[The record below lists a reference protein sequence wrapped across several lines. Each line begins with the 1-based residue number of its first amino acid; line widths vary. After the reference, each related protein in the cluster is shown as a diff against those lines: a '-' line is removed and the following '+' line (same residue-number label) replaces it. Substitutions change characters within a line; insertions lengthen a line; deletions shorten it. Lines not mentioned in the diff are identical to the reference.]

1 MSTTNNELI
10 LSTASAPTKFSFK
23 NAKLNELSGK
33 IAAQTD
39 AMNKLYN
46 DTKQRAEAINSAL
59 APIFGELLVS
69 KCYTDDGFKS
79 VADYAEQTFGIGKSM
94 AYMLARVGKE
104 FYNEGA
110 ELTAKAREALTV
122 SKLGELTGVDRI
134 AISKAIDAGE
144 LSSESSLQDCRNFAA
159 SHRKAGKEKVVQMYD
174 LYPVPHKSGDKPI
187 AVNVVKD
194 DFILAVLDSKGKLD
208 VHPSNLAITG
218 VKFEGDKASA
228 AQHFVVYAVSG
239 ALLGYSEVFE
249 YRPHVNAATGKKSKR
264 EPFDLASYIKS
275 LSPEERDALAA
286 MVKGE

>member
-1 MSTTNNELI
+1 MNTNNELI

-110 ELTAKAREALTV
+110 ESTAKARAALTV

-134 AISKAIDAGE
+134 AIAKAIDNGE
-144 LSSESSLQDCRNFAA
+144 LSKDSSLQDCREFAA
-159 SHRKAGKEKVVQMYD
+159 KHRKPGKERVLPLFD
-174 LYPVPHKSGDKPI
+174 LY
-187 AVNVVKD
+187 A
-194 DFILAVLDSKGKLD
+194 
-208 VHPSNLAITG
+208 VHPSISGGKVKTAESVTREDFKDKALSYCG
-218 VKFEGDKASA
+218 MESGELVSVKFDGDKASA
-228 AQHFVVYAVSG
+228 AQHFVIVSPSG
-239 ALLGYSEVFE
+239 VSFMFE
-249 YRPHVNAATGKKSKR
+249 YRPHVTPKAASKGKR
-264 EPFDLASYIKS
+264 EKFDLAAYIAS
-275 LSPEERDALAA
+275 LSPEERANLAQ

>member
-1 MSTTNNELI
+1 MSTTNNELV
-10 LSTASAPTKFSFK
+10 LSTASAPSKFSFK

-110 ELTAKAREALTV
+110 ELTAKARNALTV

-134 AISKAIDAGE
+134 AIAKAIDEGK
-144 LSSESSLQDCRNFAA
+144 LSKDSSLQDCREFAA
-159 SHRKAGKEKVVQMYD
+159 AHRKPGKEKVVPTFD
-174 LYPVPHKSGDKPI
+174 LY
-187 AVNVVKD
+187 A
-194 DFILAVLDSKGKLD
+194 
-208 VHPSNLAITG
+208 VHPSISGGKVKTAEGVTKDEFKGKALFYCG
-218 VKFEGDKASA
+218 MESGELVSVKFDGDKASA
-228 AQHFVVYAVSG
+228 AQHFVVVSPTG
-239 ALLGYSEVFE
+239 VSFMFE
-249 YRPHVNAATGKKSKR
+249 YRPYVKPANKGKKGKR
-264 EPFDLASYIKS
+264 ETFDLAAYIAS
-275 LSPEERDALAA
+275 LSPDERKALAD